1 MHKRVFAVFG
11 VLFTLAVTAL
21 IWSSFPQTT
30 LASEK
35 TNDGSV
41 ENAQPQAVFT
51 NSAPITI
58 LDDSIASLYPS
69 TITVSGIT
77 GNIPLTPGSVKV
89 TLNGFSHTF
98 PDDVAIVLV
107 GPTGA
112 ALLIQSGAGDNPDM
126 AGVTYTI
133 SDSGATLLPNATAW
147 AAGTYK
153 PTSYFTGD
161 TFPAPG
167 PGTAYS
173 HPGPAGGNTATFSST
188 FGGTNPNGDWKLY
201 ITDFAPQDAGSISG
215 GWSLEIV
222 PAVAVNDAPVDIN
235 GDGKTDFVTLRN
247 TGGGINGQVT
257 WFTSFQDGFPTL
269 PTQWGIASDQFV
281 PADFDGDSRDDFA
294 VFRPGTP
301 SQFYIVRGASQTLF
315 VQEFGQAGDDA
326 SVVGD
331 YTGDGIDDMAL
342 YRTGANPGDQS
353 FWFYRSVTSP
363 QNFDAIA
370 WGVNGDVVA
379 PGDYDGDGKY
389 DFVVQRPD
397 SNGVNGRFFIRE
409 ADGPQ
414 RSELFGLAND
424 VMAPGDYD
432 DDGKTDLAAIRADGA
447 FLRWD
452 FEPSGTAGNTVVTDL
467 WGQIAT
473 NDVIVQG
480 DYDGDGKTEYAVWR
494 PGTPSVFHV
503 MTVGTRFITS
513 RIWGEPNDVPAA
525 NYNVH

>member
-1 MHKRVFAVFG
+1 MHKRVFTVLG

-58 LDDSIASLYPS
+58 LDNSPASLYPS
-69 TITVSGIT
+69 TISVSGII
-77 GNIPLTPGSVKV
+77 GSIPTTPGSVKV
-89 TLNGFSHTF
+89 TLNGFSHTW

-112 ALLIQSGAGDNPDM
+112 ALLLQSGAGDDPNM
-126 AGVTYTI
+126 VNVTYTI
-133 SDSGATLLPNATAW
+133 SDTGATLLPNATAW
-147 AAGTYK
+147 PAGTYK
-153 PTSYFTGD
+153 PTTYFTGD
-161 TFPAPG
+161 DFPPPG
-167 PGTAYS
+167 PGTTYS
-173 HPGPAGGNTATFSST
+173 NPGPAGAGTATFSST
-188 FGGTNPNGDWKLY
+188 FGGTNANGDWKLY
-201 ITDFAPQDAGSISG
+201 VIDEGLDDVGSING

-222 PAVAVNDAPVDIN
+222 PSVPINDAPVDMN
-235 GDGKTDFVTLRN
+235 GDGKTDFVVLRN
-247 TGGGINGQVT
+247 TGGGVNGQVT
-257 WFTSFQDGFPTL
+257 WRTSFQDGFPTL
-269 PTQWGIASDQFV
+269 PTEWGIASDQFI
-281 PADFDGDSRDDFA
+281 PADFDGDSKDDFA

-301 SQFYIVRGASQTLF
+301 GRFYIVRSASATLF
-315 VQEFGQAGDDA
+315 VQDFGTTGDDS

-342 YRTGANPGDQS
+342 YRAGANPGNQS
-353 FWFYRSVTSP
+353 FWFYRSMASS
-363 QNFDAIA
+363 QNFETVA
-370 WGVNGDVVA
+370 WGVNGDFVA

-389 DFVVQRPD
+389 DFVIQRPD

-414 RSELFGLAND
+414 RSELFGLAD
-424 VMAPGDYD
+424 DLIVPGDYD
-432 DDGKTDLAAIRADGA
+432 DDGKTDLAVVTPVAG
-447 FLRWD
+447 FLRWN
-452 FEPSGTAGNTVVTDL
+452 FEPSGTAGSTVVSDT

-473 NDVIVQG
+473 GDIVTQG
-480 DYDGDGKTEYAVWR
+480 DYDGDGKTEYSVWR
-494 PGTPSVFHV
+494 PGTPSVFYM
-503 MTVGTRFITS
+503 MTVGTRLITT
-513 RIWGEPNDVPAA
+513 RNWGEPNDVPAA

>member
-11 VLFTLAVTAL
+11 VLFTLAVIAS
-21 IWSSFPQTT
+21 IWSSFPGTT
-30 LASEK
+30 LASENI
-35 TNDGSV
+35 NDGAV

-51 NSAPITI
+51 NAAPITI
-58 LDDSIASLYPS
+58 LDESTASLYPS

-77 GNIPLTPGSVKV
+77 GNIPFTPGSVKV
-89 TLNGFSHTF
+89 TLNGYSHTF
-98 PDDVAIVLV
+98 SNDVGAVLV
-107 GPTGA
+107 GPTGG
-112 ALLIQSGAGDNPDM
+112 ALLLQDGAGDNPDM
-126 AGVTYTI
+126 VNVTYTI
-133 SDSGATLLPNATAW
+133 SDTGATVLPDLTAW

-153 PTSYFTGD
+153 PTTYFSGD
-161 TFPAPG
+161 DFPAPG
-167 PGTAYS
+167 PGTAYAN
-173 HPGPAGGNTATFSST
+173 PGPANGGSATFSST

-201 ITDFAPQDAGSISG
+201 IVDFVNGDVGSISG
-215 GWSLEIV
+215 GWSMEIV

-235 GDGKTDFVTLRN
+235 GDGKTDFVILRN

-257 WFTSFQDGFPTL
+257 WLTSFQDGFPTL
-269 PTQWGIASDQFV
+269 PTEWGIASDQFV
-281 PADFDGDSRDDFA
+281 PADFDGDNRDDFA
-294 VFRPGTP
+294 VFRPGNP
-301 SQFYIVRGASQTLF
+301 SQFYIVRGATQTLF
-315 VQEFGQAGDDA
+315 VQPFGQPGDDA
-326 SVVGD
+326 SIVGD

-342 YRTGANPGDQS
+342 YRSGTNPGDQS
-353 FWFYRSVTSP
+353 FWFYRSIASP
-363 QNFDAIA
+363 QNFDQVA

-467 WGQIAT
+467 WGEI

-494 PGTPSVFHV
+494 PVTPSVFYV